1 MEAEA
6 RTEQQIIIREV
17 THIQPSWAERDRGEP
32 GAFTLQLVLDYGT
45 EEYIL
50 RPTVEDAE
58 AILRIR
64 DRIGR
69 AYFDLQ
75 RKVLI
80 FGKDRKSTRLNSS
93 HANISSAV
101 FCLK

>member
-17 THIQPSWAERDRGEP
+17 THIQPSWAERGRGEP
-32 GAFTLQLVLDYGT
+32 GAFTLQLVLDYGS

-58 AILRIR
+58 AILRLR

-69 AYFDLQ
+69 AYFDLN

-80 FGKDRKSTRLNSS
+80 FGNIPVREGDSS
-93 HANISSAV
+93 
-101 FCLK
+101 

>member
-1 MEAEA
+1 MEA
-6 RTEQQIIIREV
+6 RTEEQIIIREV
-17 THIQPSWAERDRGEP
+17 THIQPSWAERERGEP

-45 EEYIL
+45 EEYLL

-58 AILRIR
+58 AILRLR

-69 AYFDLQ
+69 AYFDLN

-80 FGKDRKSTRLNSS
+80 FGNIPVREGDSS
-93 HANISSAV
+93 
-101 FCLK
+101 

>member
-6 RTEQQIIIREV
+6 HTEQQIIIREV
-17 THIQPSWAERDRGEP
+17 THIQPSWAERERGEP

-58 AILRIR
+58 AILRLR

-80 FGKDRKSTRLNSS
+80 FGNIPVQQGGST
-93 HANISSAV
+93 
-101 FCLK
+101 

>member
-1 MEAEA
+1 
-6 RTEQQIIIREV
+6 
-17 THIQPSWAERDRGEP
+17 
-32 GAFTLQLVLDYGT
+32 LQLVLDYGT

-58 AILRIR
+58 AILRLR

-80 FGKDRKSTRLNSS
+80 FG
-93 HANISSAV
+93 NIPVQEGGPS
-101 FCLK
+101 

>member
-1 MEAEA
+1 METEA

-32 GAFTLQLVLDYGT
+32 GAFTLQLVLDYGA

-58 AILRIR
+58 AILRLR

-80 FGKDRKSTRLNSS
+80 FGNIPVREGDSS
-93 HANISSAV
+93 
-101 FCLK
+101 

>member
-1 MEAEA
+1 MEA
-6 RTEQQIIIREV
+6 RTEEQIIIREV
-17 THIQPSWAERDRGEP
+17 THIQPSWAERERGEP

-45 EEYIL
+45 EEYVL

-58 AILRIR
+58 AILRLR

-69 AYFDLQ
+69 AYFDLN

-80 FGKDRKSTRLNSS
+80 FGNIPVREGDSS
-93 HANISSAV
+93 
-101 FCLK
+101 

>member
-17 THIQPSWAERDRGEP
+17 THIQPSWAERGRGEP

-58 AILRIR
+58 AIPPE
-64 DRIGR
+64 
-69 AYFDLQ
+69 
-75 RKVLI
+75 RKVNGWGTNPCSSKTL
-80 FGKDRKSTRLNSS
+80 KNCTLPNTR
-93 HANISSAV
+93 
-101 FCLK
+101 

>member
-58 AILRIR
+58 AILRLR

-75 RKVLI
+75 RKVLMV
-80 FGKDRKSTRLNSS
+80 GNLPANVPSAADLTLRLLG
-93 HANISSAV
+93 AR
-101 FCLK
+101 

>member
-1 MEAEA
+1 MEA
-6 RTEQQIIIREV
+6 RTEEQIIIREV

-58 AILRIR
+58 AILRLR

-69 AYFDLQ
+69 AYFDLN

-80 FGKDRKSTRLNSS
+80 FGNIPVREGDSS
-93 HANISSAV
+93 
-101 FCLK
+101 

>member
-1 MEAEA
+1 MEA
-6 RTEQQIIIREV
+6 RTEEQIIIREV
-17 THIQPSWAERDRGEP
+17 THIQPSWAERERGEP
-32 GAFTLQLVLDYGT
+32 GAFTLQLVLDYGS

-58 AILRIR
+58 AILRLR

-69 AYFDLQ
+69 AYFDLN

-80 FGKDRKSTRLNSS
+80 FGNIPVREGDSS
-93 HANISSAV
+93 
-101 FCLK
+101 

>member
-17 THIQPSWAERDRGEP
+17 THMQPSWAERGRGEP

-50 RPTVEDAE
+50 RPTVEDTE
-58 AILRIR
+58 AILRLR

-80 FGKDRKSTRLNSS
+80 FGNV
-93 HANISSAV
+93 AV
-101 FCLK
+101 QEGGPS

>member
-6 RTEQQIIIREV
+6 HTEQQIIIREV

-58 AILRIR
+58 AILRLR

-75 RKVLI
+75 RKVLM
-80 FGKDRKSTRLNSS
+80 FGNLPANVPSAADLALRL
-93 HANISSAV
+93 
-101 FCLK
+101 LGGR

>member
-1 MEAEA
+1 
-6 RTEQQIIIREV
+6 
-17 THIQPSWAERDRGEP
+17 
-32 GAFTLQLVLDYGT
+32 LQLVLDYGT

-58 AILRIR
+58 AILRLR

-80 FGKDRKSTRLNSS
+80 FG
-93 HANISSAV
+93 NIPVQERGPS
-101 FCLK
+101 